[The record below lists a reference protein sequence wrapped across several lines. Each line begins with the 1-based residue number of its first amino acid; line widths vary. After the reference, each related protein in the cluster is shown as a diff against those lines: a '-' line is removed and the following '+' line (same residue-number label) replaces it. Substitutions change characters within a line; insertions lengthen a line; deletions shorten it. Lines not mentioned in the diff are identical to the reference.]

1 MIELNLLIGKGFSTS
16 TPYVEIYVIF
26 SEFLPQRGSGHD
38 LPHLPQ
44 MAESAGTSLLV
55 AQLQHLPPMR
65 MDETVDIP
73 NDPRFKK
80 VAFMHAI
87 DYRGHD
93 W

>member
-1 MIELNLLIGKGFSTS
+1 MLKC
-16 TPYVEIYVIF
+16 YVIF
-26 SEFLPQRGSGHD
+26 SEFLPQRGSGRG

-44 MAESAGTSLLV
+44 MAEWAGTNLLV

-65 MDETVDIP
+65 VDEIVDIP

>member
-1 MIELNLLIGKGFSTS
+1 
-16 TPYVEIYVIF
+16 
-26 SEFLPQRGSGHD
+26 
-38 LPHLPQ
+38 
-44 MAESAGTSLLV
+44 MAEWAGTNLLV

-65 MDETVDIP
+65 VDEIVDIP

-80 VAFMHAI
+80 IAFMHAI